1 VVNNTILAFD
11 RSGNCHLIEA
21 SDVFKKIGVNSL
33 NEEVHATPAVLPDG
47 LIIRT
52 NGHLVRIGK

>member
-1 VVNNTILAFD
+1 
-11 RSGNCHLIEA
+11 LIEA
-21 SDVFKKIGVNSL
+21 SDVFKKVGVNSL